1 MLSEAVFRALRAVW
15 TLRQASLGTVKMR
28 HEGQRRT
35 TNRSYDEKFGPLKAL
50 LRIPFPGRQVP
61 GN

>member
-15 TLRQASLGTVKMR
+15 TLRQASPGTAKMR
-28 HEGQRRT
+28 REGQRRT

-50 LRIPFPGRQVP
+50 LRIPFPGRRVP